1 MNSSPSR
8 WIQNYV
14 QLVFCLFTK
23 DLDTMDYSPLL
34 FQKLSKYG
42 IIGTANLWLS
52 SYLKEKS
59 QYVCYSSEKSDQI
72 NICCGVPQ
80 GSISEPNLSILYIN
94 YMVNVSNFFNL

>member
-8 WIQNYV
+8 WIKNYI

-34 FQKLSKYG
+34 FQKLNKYG

-72 NICCGVPQ
+72 NICCGVP
-80 GSISEPNLSILYIN
+80 ITITIFFIIVTCVTMIL
-94 YMVNVSNFFNL
+94 LHQA